1 MWGFF
6 TIKTILFNNL
16 GTDTNEMVLWSK

>member
-6 TIKTILFNNL
+6 TIKIILFNNL
-16 GTDTNEMVLWSK
+16 GENTNEMVHWSN